1 MDKKRLISTAKYAGT
16 SITLGT
22 AITALIVFAFPQL
35 KEVNEAISAL
45 IIFAVNVALSVSGV
59 ITEE

>member
-45 IIFAVNVALSVSGV
+45 IIFAVNVALSVSGI

>member
-22 AITALIVFAFPQL
+22 AITALIVFAFPVL

>member
-1 MDKKRLISTAKYAGT
+1 MNKARLISTAKYAGT

-22 AITALIVFAFPQL
+22 AITALIVFAFPAL

-45 IIFAVNVALSVSGV
+45 IVFAVNVALSVSGV